1 LIYFVEAV
9 VLYSGASP
17 RSAGR
22 LPWRQ
27 LPYSAVGEAKLRL
40 KADGGPRLT
49 GTAGSD
55 ARSSAF
61 MEGFMIKRDGLLPE
75 WAETGRH
82 PGVEIRSAPGAAQS
96 PARKATP
103 NFLTASDCVMIT
115 LKKDRNHGTKQSNQH
130 RT

>member
-1 LIYFVEAV
+1 
-9 VLYSGASP
+9 
-17 RSAGR
+17 
-22 LPWRQ
+22 
-27 LPYSAVGEAKLRL
+27 
-40 KADGGPRLT
+40 
-49 GTAGSD
+49 
-55 ARSSAF
+55 
-61 MEGFMIKRDGLLPE
+61 MEGFMIKPDGLLPE

-103 NFLTASDCVMIT
+103 NFLTAFYCVMIT

>member
-1 LIYFVEAV
+1 
-9 VLYSGASP
+9 
-17 RSAGR
+17 
-22 LPWRQ
+22 
-27 LPYSAVGEAKLRL
+27 VGEAKLRL
-40 KADGGPRLT
+40 KADGGPRFT

-61 MEGFMIKRDGLLPE
+61 MEGFMIKRDGLLSE
-75 WAETGRH
+75 WAETGPH
-82 PGVEIRSAPGAAQS
+82 PGVDIRSAPGAAQS
-96 PARKATP
+96 PATP